1 MATGSEVVGWEDVA
15 HRWES
20 DSGLIKE
27 HRAIFV
33 NEARDLHLN

>member
-1 MATGSEVVGWEDVA
+1 MATGSEVVV

-20 DSGLIKE
+20 DSGLMQE

-33 NEARDLHLN
+33 NEARDLQHLK